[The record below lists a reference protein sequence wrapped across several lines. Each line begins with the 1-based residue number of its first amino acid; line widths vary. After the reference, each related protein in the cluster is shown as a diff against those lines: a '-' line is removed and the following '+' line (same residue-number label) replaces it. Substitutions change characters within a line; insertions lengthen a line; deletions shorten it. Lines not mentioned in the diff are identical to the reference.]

1 MIVVALLKIR
11 EMVFKNGLNNI
22 PVFGFV
28 GWNMGVHTM
37 FKQERQEEISMK
49 R

>member
-1 MIVVALLKIR
+1 MIVVALLEIR

-22 PVFGFV
+22 PAPGFIDLY
-28 GWNMGVHTM
+28 MGAHTI
-37 FKQERQEEISMK
+37 FKQVKQEEISFN